1 MIRPL
6 LVTILFC
13 FLVPIITVNGDFSN
27 DSLTTTDYEPVIVTV
42 DSTNFRFTPSEVT
55 IYETQELRFFW
66 SDEILGH
73 NAVEENGIFDSG
85 NPETDVDYSF
95 IFEVGTNGT
104 YTYIC
109 EPHELMGMEGIV
121 IVKPIIAESPSPV
134 QEESNQEVSE
144 KSLPNFLLPSTL
156 MILIFASKI
165 NLRKSL

>member
-1 MIRPL
+1 VARPL

-13 FLVPIITVNGDFSN
+13 LLAPIITVNGDSDN
-27 DSLTTTDYEPVIVTV
+27 DSLSISDFEPVIVTV

-66 SDEILGH
+66 NDEIIGH

-85 NPETDVDYSF
+85 NPETNVDYSF
-95 IFEVGTNGT
+95 TFEVGTNGT

-121 IVKPIIAESPSPV
+121 TVKPIIVESPPPPV
-134 QEESNQEVSE
+134 QEESE
-144 KSLPNFLLPSTL
+144 KSLPNFLFPSTL
-156 MILIFASKI
+156 LILIFTSKI
-165 NLRKSL
+165 NLRKIL

>member
-1 MIRPL
+1 MVRAL

-13 FLVPIITVNGDFSN
+13 FLVPIISVSGDFSN
-27 DSLTTTDYEPVIVTV
+27 DHLTDTDYEPVIVTV

-66 SDEILGH
+66 NDEILGH

-121 IVKPIIAESPSPV
+121 IVKPIITESPSPV
-134 QEESNQEVSE
+134 QEESNQEVSK

-156 MILIFASKI
+156 IILIFASKM